1 MRALAL
7 ALALSL
13 AAALPVDAWATP
25 VATSP
30 PAATPPPAT
39 ASAAAPAA
47 DPGAVAAQARSAR
60 PVEFRDAA
68 EAARFRALVAELRC
82 VMCQNQSLADSDAMI
97 AHDLRREI
105 LAMMRDGRSDA
116 QIKEFLVARYSEFVL
131 YRPAFGPRNWLLW
144 LGPGLLLLVGAVVVW
159 RIVLRQ
165 RARAAAAAPA
175 GGAVPPTAAGA
186 DDGEEW

>member
-7 ALALSL
+7 MLVLIVAMPSY
-13 AAALPVDAWATP
+13 AANAP
-25 VATSP
+25 
-30 PAATPPPAT
+30 
-39 ASAAAPAA
+39 AAAPVPTPAPAVEQAQAA
-47 DPGAVAAQARSAR
+47 TSAAGGSVAAQARSAR
-60 PVEFRDAA
+60 PVEFRSDA

-105 LAMMRDGRSDA
+105 LAMMREGRSDA
-116 QIKEFLVARYSEFVL
+116 QIKEFLVARYSDFVL

-144 LGPGLLLLVGAVVVW
+144 LGPGLLLLVGGLVVW
-159 RIVLRQ
+159 RIVRTQ
-165 RARAAAAAPA
+165 RARAAAAAAAA
-175 GGAVPPTAAGA
+175 GGPAPAATLG